1 MDSSLSRCCVV
12 LVEPTLPENV
22 GSVARAM
29 NNMGVAALRL
39 VNPCDYRSD
48 AAKCL
53 AAHSSDILDN
63 AACFSSLEEAIADSS
78 FVIGTTARVRDRF
91 AAMVDLPELPELIPP
106 SGEGPVA
113 LVFGRESSGLTNH
126 ELACCHQLV
135 CIPTFGQTK
144 SLNLAQA
151 VMVVLYE
158 LSRDSDSRTGVCD
171 ASERVLASASEL
183 QSLKEHLFKVLKAV
197 GFLKE
202 QQRETLWQSFSD
214 LIARARLGT
223 LDVRLL
229 RGFLR
234 RTELAVKRSD
244 TGDDS

>member
-1 MDSSLSRCCVV
+1 MDSTMSQYCVV

-29 NNMGVAALRL
+29 NNMGVEALRL

-53 AAHSSDILDN
+53 AAHSSEILEN
-63 AACFSSLEEAIADSS
+63 AVCFSSLEEAIADAS
-78 FVIGTTARVRDRF
+78 FVIGTTARARDRF
-91 AAMVDLPELPELIPP
+91 ATLVDLPQLPALIP
-106 SGEGPVA
+106 SGAGSIA
-113 LVFGRESSGLTNH
+113 LVFGRESSGLTNQ

-158 LSRDSDSRTGVCD
+158 LSRVSPSGAGISDL
-171 ASERVLASASEL
+171 SEREVASARDVL
-183 QSLKEHLFKVLKAV
+183 GLKEHLFAVLKTV

-202 QQRETLWQSFSD
+202 HQRETLWQSFSD

-223 LDVRLL
+223 PDVRLL

-234 RTELAVKRSD
+234 RTELTIKRSRQQKEP
-244 TGDDS
+244 